1 LKENINSDVITA
13 VVSFFFFLLLIFF
26 FVVVM
31 AIRYRKRKKENA
43 QLQVMFQQELLK
55 TQMEIQEQTF
65 KTISQEIH
73 DNIGQMLSLAKM
85 NLSKFE
91 IDREHS
97 DEAVLSAKHLVSQA
111 VSSLRD
117 LSKTLNTDTIATI
130 GLLKSI
136 ELELQLVEKT
146 AGIKTA
152 IEINGIP
159 QKMEPQKEL
168 ILFRIIQESLHN
180 SIKHAS
186 PKLLYVYAIFED
198 STLQLSIGDNG
209 AGFTYSDNNEHGS
222 GLRNMQSRSKL
233 IGAGWQIESSPGNG
247 TKIHLTIPIQPQHDN
262 NSIS

>member
-1 LKENINSDVITA
+1 
-13 VVSFFFFLLLIFF
+13 
-26 FVVVM
+26 
-31 AIRYRKRKKENA
+31 
-43 QLQVMFQQELLK
+43 
-55 TQMEIQEQTF
+55 
-65 KTISQEIH
+65 
-73 DNIGQMLSLAKM
+73 
-85 NLSKFE
+85 
-91 IDREHS
+91 
-97 DEAVLSAKHLVSQA
+97 
-111 VSSLRD
+111 
-117 LSKTLNTDTIATI
+117 
-130 GLLKSI
+130 
-136 ELELQLVEKT
+136 VEKT

-209 AGFTYSDNNEHGS
+209 AGFTYSNNHEHGS